1 MRSGGCGHRFFCL
14 HDTRV
19 PFVTPRCNSLKSRNI
34 RLSGAVINGIMK
46 KKSIIAVGL
55 VALIAL
61 IGVLVYRDAFAK
73 DAPAYRFVTVEK
85 GDIKSTVSATGTLN
99 AVTTVS
105 IGTQVSG
112 QVSKLLVDFN
122 DHVKKGQLLAMI
134 DPTLAQQAVQDAQ
147 ANLDKA
153 EAQAMQSQRDYARN
167 RELSDS
173 GLVAK
178 SALEQTQSTYQVSN
192 AGVKSARVALDR
204 AKQNLSYTNIY
215 APIDGVV
222 VERNVQEGQTVA
234 SSLSAPQ
241 LFLLANDLTQM
252 QILAQV
258 GESDIAQIK
267 VDQPVEFT
275 VQALTGQTFKGVV
288 KQVRLQS
295 STTDNVVNY
304 TVVVSV
310 DNSAGKLLPGMTA
323 RVSFL
328 TKSAEG
334 VLKVS
339 NSALRFKPTDEQLAA
354 LKKTATATSTATTTA
369 TSTVTDAQRAQWR
382 AQRGQAGGGQR
393 PSAGTLYY
401 LDAKGNLAAA
411 RVRTGIT
418 DGTTTEITGKN
429 ITEGMKVIAGT
440 QTASTT
446 STSASPF
453 QSTST
458 QQQRGGARGGF

>member
-1 MRSGGCGHRFFCL
+1 
-14 HDTRV
+14 
-19 PFVTPRCNSLKSRNI
+19 
-34 RLSGAVINGIMK
+34 MK
-46 KKSIIAVGL
+46 KKSIIAIVL
-55 VALIAL
+55 VAVIAA
-61 IGVLVYRDAFAK
+61 IGAFVYRDAFAK
-73 DAPAYRFVTVEK
+73 DTPSYRFATVEK
-85 GDIKSTVSATGTLN
+85 GDIKSTVSATGTLS

-105 IGTQVSG
+105 VGTQVSG
-112 QVSKLLVDFN
+112 QVAKLFVDFN
-122 DHVKKGQLLAMI
+122 DQVKKGQLLATI

-153 EAQAMQSQRDYARN
+153 RAQAVQSQRDYARN

-192 AGVKSARVALDR
+192 AGVKSAQIALDR
-204 AKQNLSYTNIY
+204 AKQNLAYTNIY
-215 APIDGVV
+215 APIDGVI
-222 VERNVQEGQTVA
+222 VERDVQQGQTVA

-241 LFLLANDLTQM
+241 LFLIANDLSQM
-252 QILAQV
+252 QILALV

-267 VDQPVEFT
+267 EGQAVEFT
-275 VQALTGQTFKGVV
+275 VQALTGQTFKATV

-295 STTDNVVNY
+295 TTTDNVVNY

-323 RVSFL
+323 RVNFL

-339 NSALRFKPTDEQLAA
+339 NSALRYKPTDEQLAA
-354 LKKTATATSTATTTA
+354 LKAATKTSVAPTTSSAGA
-369 TSTVTDAQRAQWR
+369 ARQRS
-382 AQRGQAGGGQR
+382 GSGQR
-393 PSAGTLYY
+393 PSFGSLYY
-401 LDAKGNLAAA
+401 LDAKDNLAVA

-440 QTASTT
+440 QTANAAST
-446 STSASPF
+446 TSASPF
-453 QSTST
+453 QSTSSQ
-458 QQQRGGARGGF
+458 QQQRGPRGAF